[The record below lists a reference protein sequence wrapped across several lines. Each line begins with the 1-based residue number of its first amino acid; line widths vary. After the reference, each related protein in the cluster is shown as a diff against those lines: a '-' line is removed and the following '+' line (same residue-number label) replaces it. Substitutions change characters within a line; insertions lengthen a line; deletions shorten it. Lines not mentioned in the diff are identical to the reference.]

1 MTKKE
6 KSMEEQLNEDKAM
19 EAAEQEA
26 AEAAEAEEKKA
37 KKAQKRWYIVHTIQ
51 GMKIR

>member
-19 EAAEQEA
+19 EAIQE
-26 AEAAEAEEKKA
+26 EVESEEKQA
-37 KKAQKRWYIVHTIQ
+37 KKAQKRWYIVHTYS
-51 GMKIR
+51 GYENNG